1 MKKILSLMAV
11 FVVSLL
17 ALSMVSALDATN
29 LDWGTIKVNGNVVD
43 NGDVLAVEEG
53 ETLEIKIGLEAVS
66 GATDIEVEA
75 EISGYEYDDYESLDD
90 STHLFDL
97 AAGTTKYVNLEVQMP
112 NKLDKDEYWLRLRI
126 MDKNTAA
133 VETVIKLAVEPTRH
147 GVDIK
152 DVAFSPGNTVK
163 AGRSLL
169 ATVLLENFGDKTEK
183 DVKVTVAIPTLG
195 VSATEYVDVVDTD
208 NNNIDYED
216 VPEMFLPIPAT
227 AAEGEYTVVVT
238 VKYDDLRETVTESY
252 LLAVMGN
259 ELFQD
264 SCEKL
269 VLAIGPEN
277 QKVTAGK
284 TATYAIALTNAG
296 TCSKAYTLEA
306 VTGSWGTVTL
316 SDSLVVLESGK
327 NQVVYLD
334 VAVDAQTD
342 AGAHVASVVVSAG
355 NEMLETITVT
365 ANVVA
370 SEGNDNLS
378 LRNGLEIAL
387 IVLVVLL
394 VVIGLIIGFSR
405 LRKDDEEEEQTYY

>member
-1 MKKILSLMAV
+1 MAV

>member
-17 ALSMVSALDATN
+17 ALSMVSALDTTN

-43 NGDVLAVEEG
+43 NGDILAVEEG

-97 AAGTTKYVNLEVQMP
+97 AANTTKYVNLEVQMP

-133 VETVIKLAVEPTRH
+133 VETVIRLAVEPTRH

-252 LLAVMGN
+252 ILAVMGN

>member
-1 MKKILSLMAV
+1 MAV

-17 ALSMVSALDATN
+17 ALSMVSALDTTN

-43 NGDVLAVEEG
+43 NGDILAVEEG

-97 AAGTTKYVNLEVQMP
+97 AANTTKYVNLEVQMP

-133 VETVIKLAVEPTRH
+133 VETVIRLAVEPTRH

-252 LLAVMGN
+252 ILAVMGN